1 MYIFIKPQYILVFH
15 FCTLYLQAIKSLPGG
30 ENCTDYFYS
39 TSDPKCPAYVN
50 LFTFSLQAE
59 DGGRG
64 IPWEAGSALLNPY
77 VVLEI
82 ISVSSDP
89 LQSRV
94 LQSVGSYCVQMER
107 LLLKYLWHVTRD
119 TKLIVKLEFL
129 SRDLLSTRKFL
140 VVFSKSKK
148 AENHCLAGN

>member
-1 MYIFIKPQYILVFH
+1 MEKTAQITFTSLQ
-15 FCTLYLQAIKSLPGG
+15 TLNS
-30 ENCTDYFYS
+30 
-39 TSDPKCPAYVN
+39 PAYVN

-59 DGGRG
+59 DGERG
-64 IPWEAGSALLNPY
+64 IPWEAGSALLNLY

-107 LLLKYLWHVTRD
+107 LLLKYL
-119 TKLIVKLEFL
+119 
-129 SRDLLSTRKFL
+129 
-140 VVFSKSKK
+140 
-148 AENHCLAGN
+148 